1 MRIGGLLAAMAAVA
15 ALGAGPKPVSQADPL
30 GALRS
35 TLAKALPT
43 PRLYR
48 VTRTSGLTVSAPT
61 LEMCLGAAFLDGL
74 MAGAAPASQD
84 AGAPRK
90 GCTHS
95 YVTRPG
101 GGFHF
106 DLACDRTAG
115 AARTSHMV
123 LDGTVRDLRQST
135 EMVLEDAASGDA
147 RIVSVDLR
155 MTDAGACPAGM
166 AQGQVRRPD
175 SKIMDAPPAGLA
187 SGPGRPK

>member
-1 MRIGGLLAAMAAVA
+1 
-15 ALGAGPKPVSQADPL
+15 
-30 GALRS
+30 
-35 TLAKALPT
+35 
-43 PRLYR
+43 
-48 VTRTSGLTVSAPT
+48 
-61 LEMCLGAAFLDGL
+61 
-74 MAGAAPASQD
+74 
-84 AGAPRK
+84 
-90 GCTHS
+90 
-95 YVTRPG
+95 VTRPG

-166 AQGQVRRPD
+166 AQGQVRMPD
-175 SKIMDAPPAGLA
+175 GKIMDAPPAGLA